1 MGRLTDS
8 LDKNLPAKS
17 SQFSLVRPTRLDKI
31 KNLHVEVQVGALDIS
46 PLANMPHPLTQAGGG
61 SKLPL
66 FRGPWM
72 LAKLYTHRWPL
83 VLMLVAAWMTPF
95 GTACGAPTLSSM
107 VNDVSPGVVQVVTP
121 FETGSGFIIDA
132 DGLVVT
138 NAHVVR
144 GFDTVDVRLSGG
156 QSYQGVVLGVDEI
169 TDLALLDLRAFRD
182 FEPVALGNSDAV
194 TVGEDVIAMGFP
206 SGNPN
211 VLFDSPTI
219 TRGIVSAKRVSTS
232 GVKLLQTDAA
242 INPGNSGGPLF
253 DRHGRVVGINT
264 FKLFESEDGRPVEGI
279 GLVVAIN
286 EVRDR
291 LDLLAKVSFVSV
303 SAGTYYTCGVM
314 TDGSLECWGFSP
326 AKSAPAARSFVS
338 VSAGHDH
345 LCVVKTDGS
354 VECGGSDDHGESTP
368 PAGSFVSVSAGSDH
382 TCGVKTNGSVECW
395 GLDHHGEATPP
406 AGSFVSVSAG
416 SGHTCGVMTDGSLE
430 CWGFSPAKSAP
441 PAGSFV
447 SVSAGMGHTCGVKT
461 NGSVECWGFDHH
473 GEATPPAGS
482 FVSVSTGWDH
492 TCGVKTDGS
501 IACWGDNSFGQST
514 DGGLLGVLTRT
525 IKGEYGSRTQWVI
538 AGSFASVSAGHMHSC
553 GVTTD
558 DSIVCWGRVNGRPP
572 TVRVH
577 AVDLTLLAVVTA
589 LSFCAVALLITDV
602 ELFGTRRSLMWGIVA
617 IIVLLPV
624 IWVPVWTSNIFF
636 PVTVALTGI
645 MLAVMLLGWV
655 PFDMKPHLTI
665 RRGLGIIL
673 ASASIVAALTAVF
686 VFSDPAIGS
695 GRGIFYEWVALAG
708 ASAFA
713 IVVVPLSRLGLRRA
727 LTAIVGLAL
736 MTAFFEFA
744 FLLLIHNV
752 FLYGGAEL
760 AAFALVALTA
770 SFFARYLR
778 GREYSSHERHGV

>member
-1 MGRLTDS
+1 M
-8 LDKNLPAKS
+8 
-17 SQFSLVRPTRLDKI
+17 
-31 KNLHVEVQVGALDIS
+31 
-46 PLANMPHPLTQAGGG
+46 
-61 SKLPL
+61 
-66 FRGPWM
+66 
-72 LAKLYTHRWPL
+72 
-83 VLMLVAAWMTPF
+83 
-95 GTACGAPTLSSM
+95 
-107 VNDVSPGVVQVVTP
+107 
-121 FETGSGFIIDA
+121 
-132 DGLVVT
+132 
-138 NAHVVR
+138 
-144 GFDTVDVRLSGG
+144 
-156 QSYQGVVLGVDEI
+156 
-169 TDLALLDLRAFRD
+169 
-182 FEPVALGNSDAV
+182 
-194 TVGEDVIAMGFP
+194 
-206 SGNPN
+206 
-211 VLFDSPTI
+211 
-219 TRGIVSAKRVSTS
+219 
-232 GVKLLQTDAA
+232 
-242 INPGNSGGPLF
+242 
-253 DRHGRVVGINT
+253 
-264 FKLFESEDGRPVEGI
+264 
-279 GLVVAIN
+279 
-286 EVRDR
+286 
-291 LDLLAKVSFVSV
+291 
-303 SAGTYYTCGVM
+303 
-314 TDGSLECWGFSP
+314 
-326 AKSAPAARSFVS
+326 
-338 VSAGHDH
+338 
-345 LCVVKTDGS
+345 KTDGS

-368 PAGSFVSVSAGSDH
+368 PAGSFVSVSAGWDH

-416 SGHTCGVMTDGSLE
+416 FTHTCGVRTDGAVE
-430 CWGFSPAKSAP
+430 CWGDDDLGKATPPPGEFASVSAGWYHTCGVRTNGSVVCWGADHHGQATP

-447 SVSAGMGHTCGVKT
+447 SVSAG
-461 NGSVECWGFDHH
+461 WY
-473 GEATPPAGS
+473 
-482 FVSVSTGWDH
+482 H

-501 IACWGDNSFGQST
+501 IACWGGDGFGQST
-514 DGGLLGVLTRT
+514 GGGLLDDLTRE
-525 IKGEYGSRTQWVI
+525 IKGEYSDSRTQGVI
-538 AGSFASVSAGHMHSC
+538 AGSFASVSAGFTHTC

-558 DSIVCWGRVNGRPP
+558 DSIVCWGRVQGIPP

-602 ELFGTRRSLMWGIVA
+602 ELFGTRRSLMGGIVA

-636 PVTVALTGI
+636 PVTGALTGI
-645 MLAVMLLGWV
+645 MLVVMLLGWV

-673 ASASIVAALTAVF
+673 ASASIVAALTAVG

-752 FLYGGAEL
+752 FLYGEAEL
-760 AAFALVALTA
+760 AVFALVALTA